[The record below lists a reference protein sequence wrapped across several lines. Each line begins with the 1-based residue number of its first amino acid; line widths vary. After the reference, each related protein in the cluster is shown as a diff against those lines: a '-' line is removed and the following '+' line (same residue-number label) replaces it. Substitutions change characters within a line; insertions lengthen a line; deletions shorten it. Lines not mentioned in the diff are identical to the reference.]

1 MFVIKFDEQFT
12 LRDFCLNFI
21 LYEYEIKFY
30 NLTYLITSN

>member
-21 LYEYEIKFY
+21 LYEIKFY